1 VWIDM
6 VDRVY
11 LDKLAWGDRSWSM
24 WIISSN
30 PWLSSVVEAV
40 MAAKNAANTRQ
51 TDSHS

>member
-1 VWIDM
+1 M

-11 LDKLAWGDRSWSM
+11 LDKLAWGGRSWSM
-24 WIISSN
+24 WITSSN
-30 PWLSSVVEAV
+30 PRLSSAVEAV